1 MHITY
6 NQWCRRRRITSG
18 QWKTVWQE
26 KMGHSRSKDKNT
38 SLCQT
43 IICAKEKKKRKTT
56 WWVTSIYI
64 HTSVQGSL
72 YNLTALPA
80 AANPSLHAPAFN
92 TVDFAKVTLSSF
104 MFTATVSLDS
114 VCSSSCVYYGVGL
127 VLLAESLAA
136 QIWGFP
142 QRGEP
147 FLCKHLQW

>member
-1 MHITY
+1 MVQKTQN
-6 NQWCRRRRITSG
+6 NQW
-18 QWKTVWQE
+18 TV
-26 KMGHSRSKDKNT
+26 KNCLTGKDGPQQVKRQKHFLMSDNN
-38 SLCQT
+38 LR
-43 IICAKEKKKRKTT
+43 KGKKKRKTT